1 MAHTCDPWVS
11 MARLAAESGRSW
23 TFVGRPE
30 SSGEQEAVSDEV
42 GSEVS
47 HVKLSDLKGQVLV

>member
-11 MARLAAESGRSW
+11 MARLAAESGGSR

-30 SSGEQEAVSDEV
+30 SRAHSVVNRRPSQMRWKVRA
-42 GSEVS
+42 
-47 HVKLSDLKGQVLV
+47 HT